1 MHHAHLS
8 LHGNLTHRFRFYTHS
23 TRNVKHLEFLILI
36 QIYFYK
42 FQSRNILNSTIHKYS
57 HHKYLN
63 KENGFMIGKNENLSN
78 SNIMQ

>member
-36 QIYFYK
+36 QIYFIDFNRDK
-42 FQSRNILNSTIHKYS
+42 SQIFD
-57 HHKYLN
+57 
-63 KENGFMIGKNENLSN
+63 
-78 SNIMQ
+78 